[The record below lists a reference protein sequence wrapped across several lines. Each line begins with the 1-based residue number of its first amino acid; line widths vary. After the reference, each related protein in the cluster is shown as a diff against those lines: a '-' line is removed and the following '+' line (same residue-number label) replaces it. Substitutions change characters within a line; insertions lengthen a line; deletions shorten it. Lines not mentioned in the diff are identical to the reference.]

1 MDHLVDTN
9 VLLRSVQ
16 HASPAYR
23 YARSAIV
30 TLLRRGDRLCIVPR
44 NMAEFWSVAT
54 RPAEKNGLGLSLPQA
69 DWYVSRLE
77 AILTLLNDTP
87 AMHREWRSLVVAH
100 AVAGPRVYDARL
112 VAAMTVYGITSIL
125 TFSGDDFKRYP
136 GVHVIHPQAVSGQT
150 P

>member
-1 MDHLVDTN
+1 
-9 VLLRSVQ
+9 
-16 HASPAYR
+16 
-23 YARSAIV
+23 
-30 TLLRRGDRLCIVPR
+30 
-44 NMAEFWSVAT
+44 MAEFWSVAT